1 MMAVIRNAPAAD
13 ARGVSLPAR
22 PFGVAPADERAV
34 LVAEH
39 GLARVLLFVPVEAIA
54 HAQAGAPHDETLTS
68 WRRDREEF
76 EHAPSLKVDGDLL
89 GGAPAIDHERDRTA
103 GRAGGRTQP
112 LARGLGP
119 KVERLGR
126 PGLERRR
133 GRASARAPVPKGD
146 AGTVDDRVRGEGL
159 ALALG
164 EAQRLLTGHVVG
176 EGE

>member
-126 PGLERRR
+126 SGLQRRR
-133 GRASARAPVPKGD
+133 GRAGARAPVPEGN
-146 AGTVDDRVRGEGL
+146 AGTVDD
-159 ALALG
+159 
-164 EAQRLLTGHVVG
+164 
-176 EGE
+176 